1 MALLIATTFPHI
13 SRELSS
19 GLLCAALD
27 AVLHRCRCY
36 SGFKFRALLHF
47 VVALSSSMFSTF
59 LFLESSLTDR
69 MLKTNTII
77 SIKTK
82 LT

>member
-27 AVLHRCRCY
+27 TSRMQVLQWFQIQG
-36 SGFKFRALLHF
+36 SSAFRGGTVLLN
-47 VVALSSSMFSTF
+47 VLNFSF
-59 LFLESSLTDR
+59 P
-69 MLKTNTII
+69 
-77 SIKTK
+77 
-82 LT
+82 